1 MKLPNGRD
9 LRDYIKNGNWGLK
22 LLALL
27 LAIIIYLAIRTE
39 TSSSNAHVLRMPR
52 EIILNEAAAPRET
65 TTTEKTTETKTEKTT
80 SNDGTTNKPK

>member
-22 LLALL
+22 RLALL
-27 LAIIIYLAIRTE
+27 LAIVIYLAIRTE
-39 TSSSNAHVLRMPR
+39 TSSRSTHVIRMPH
-52 EIILNEAAAPRET
+52 EIILNDAAPPRET
-65 TTTEKTTETKTEKTT
+65 ATTEKTTETKTEKTT